1 MSKYIVGDKFRHKL
15 GDSDSIITI
24 ESVPEGKIKEYGVR
38 IDFPSGSVI
47 YGNYSEEIIDRW
59 AAGKD
64 LNGEDD
70 EMGREIYDEL
80 RTNTRNYFEHESFE
94 NIVAGLAILVEEKR
108 HFKKAYK
115 LIEMDIIITAL
126 TELMLS
132 KLANSEKSKDSVDL
146 SRLTPTLSN

>member
-1 MSKYIVGDKFRHKL
+1 M
-15 GDSDSIITI
+15 
-24 ESVPEGKIKEYGVR
+24 
-38 IDFPSGSVI
+38 
-47 YGNYSEEIIDRW
+47 
-59 AAGKD
+59 
-64 LNGEDD
+64 
-70 EMGREIYDEL
+70 L

-108 HFKKAYK
+108 YFKKAYK

-132 KLANSEKSKDSVDL
+132 KLANLEKSKDSVDL